1 MNPPFFVNLPVR
13 RVWRDRSLLEA
24 LLARRLAPEL
34 GLDAI
39 AIDHVP
45 LDFHRRLADEL
56 AAAGLAVSIHLP
68 FFDIQPGSLDD
79 LVLAA
84 TRDRLRRAWELA
96 RLYAPRLMI
105 GHASYTGLYVE
116 LYADWLE
123 RSADTWGALPALWP
137 DHPPLYLEN
146 THERDPKP
154 LVELL
159 TRLGR
164 PGDAAGRGR
173 VGACFD
179 VGHWFS
185 FSGGSRLGDL
195 ERWLDA
201 LAPWLGHLHLHDND
215 GSGDQHLGLGQ
226 GAIPFAALAA
236 GLTRRGLRPTRT
248 LEPHT
253 PEALDACL
261 AWLARADAPL

>member
-1 MNPPFFVNLPVR
+1 MTPPFFVNLPLR
-13 RVWRDRSLLEA
+13 RVWRDRTLLDA
-24 LLARRLAPEL
+24 LLTRRLAPEL

-45 LDFHRRLADEL
+45 PEFHRRVAAEL
-56 AAAGLAVSIHLP
+56 AEAGLAVSIHLP

-84 TRDRLRRAWELA
+84 TRDRLRRAWDLA
-96 RLYAPRLMI
+96 RLYAPRHLV
-105 GHASYTGLYVE
+105 GHAAYTGLYVE
-116 LYADWLE
+116 LYPDWLD
-123 RSADTWGALPALWP
+123 RSAETWLGLPAVWP
-137 DHPPLYLEN
+137 DHPPLFLEN

-154 LVELL
+154 LVDLL

-164 PGDAAGRGR
+164 PGDAAGQGR
-173 VGACFD
+173 VGVCLD

-195 ERWLDA
+195 DRWLDA

-215 GSGDQHLGLGQ
+215 GSADQHHGLGQ
-226 GAIPFAALAA
+226 GAIPFADLAA
-236 GLTRRGLRPTRT
+236 GLASRSLRPTRT

-253 PEALDACL
+253 EEALEASL
-261 AWLARADAPL
+261 AWLAQPDAPL